1 MLGVIASA
9 CKLQF
14 PVIITK
20 TVNNIAVLASPLA
33 LLGLGAGFEG
43 RKALKQIKPTVA
55 AASIKLVILPAI
67 FLPLAIRFGF
77 TTEKLVALL
86 VMLGSPTTPSCYIM
100 AKNMG
105 HDGTLTSST
114 VVATTFLSSITLTVY
129 LFLLKS
135 LGVI

>member
-1 MLGVIASA
+1 MLSW
-9 CKLQF
+9 LPRWPF
-14 PVIITK
+14 W
-20 TVNNIAVLASPLA
+20 VLAP
-33 LLGLGAGFEG
+33 GFEG

-114 VVATTFLSSITLTVY
+114 VVATTFLSSVTLTVY